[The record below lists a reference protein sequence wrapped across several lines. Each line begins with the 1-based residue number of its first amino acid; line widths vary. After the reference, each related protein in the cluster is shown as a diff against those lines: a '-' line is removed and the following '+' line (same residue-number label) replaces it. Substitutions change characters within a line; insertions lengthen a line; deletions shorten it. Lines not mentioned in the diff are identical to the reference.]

1 MSSRK
6 RILVGALVVA
16 VALCVVGWWIFQH
29 VYMPAVTKPSTVS
42 AAEAGDL
49 HLLQTLQQEG
59 MSLDYRDPR
68 KFLWTP
74 LIAAIHAGN
83 SNIVTY
89 LLNQG
94 VDINAQDASGK
105 TALMWAVLV
114 AGDDL
119 SIVQMLLEKG
129 ARTDVSDT
137 NGSTVVDFAKA
148 HPQRDRL
155 LLLLLQGHP
164 SK

>member
-1 MSSRK
+1 
-6 RILVGALVVA
+6 
-16 VALCVVGWWIFQH
+16 
-29 VYMPAVTKPSTVS
+29 
-42 AAEAGDL
+42 
-49 HLLQTLQQEG
+49 

-74 LIAAIHAGN
+74 LIAATHAGN

-105 TALMWAVLV
+105 TALMWAVNV
-114 AGDDL
+114 TGDDL
-119 SIVQMLLEKG
+119 SVVQMLLEKG
-129 ARTDVSDT
+129 ARTDVSDN

-155 LLLLLQGHP
+155 LHLLSQGQP